1 VEIAISE
8 LGGTIGMTVTS
19 IRIRLYSV
27 DSTVPGL
34 GPLEVD
40 KTLSAAEI
48 AAEWGGSN
56 YIGAGDTRLIKYLSH
71 FPSGNFPED
80 GNATATVYITDDNGN
95 TFTLVS
101 GIMSQMDKC

>member
-1 VEIAISE
+1 MERTTARRFWSNSTP
-8 LGGTIGMTVTS
+8 GGGK
-19 IRIRLYSV
+19 
-27 DSTVPGL
+27 

-48 AAEWGGSN
+48 AAQWGGSN

-80 GNATATVYITDDNGN
+80 GTASAFVYITDDNGN
-95 TFTLVS
+95 TFSLV
-101 GIMSQMDKC
+101 GGMWDQMDKC